1 MSWVGWGQY
10 KGLGNQDNFVWHFL
24 LMFIILFLLLV
35 YCYSTSL
42 PRQDVMILGGVVGQ
56 KIVGPILSFLLDIFI
71 GISNF
76 PTINILH
83 AQPAPPLAF
92 HKLAAEDAHKGKI
105 YPAELNL

>member
-24 LMFIILFLLLV
+24 LMFIVLFLLLV

-56 KIVGPILSFLLDIFI
+56 KIVGPVF
-71 GISNF
+71 
-76 PTINILH
+76 
-83 AQPAPPLAF
+83 
-92 HKLAAEDAHKGKI
+92 
-105 YPAELNL
+105 